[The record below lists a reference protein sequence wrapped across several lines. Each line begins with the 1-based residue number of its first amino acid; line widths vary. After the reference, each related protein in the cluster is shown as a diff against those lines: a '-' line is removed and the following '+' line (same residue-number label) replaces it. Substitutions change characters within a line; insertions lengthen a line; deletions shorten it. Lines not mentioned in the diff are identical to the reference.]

1 MRIVLLLVVVST
13 AAYAD
18 RRTYTRQAAVP
29 PSKRSATTPKVS
41 PPPARPAVTAT
52 AILQQDL
59 DNQPIYTEQV
69 AILEKLVRDT
79 PDSEAEKPDLM
90 FRLAE
95 QYAKQWRF
103 WTIEENE
110 KH

>member
-1 MRIVLLLVVVST
+1 MRIFLVLVLVAT

-18 RRTYTRQAAVP
+18 HRPYTRPTAVP
-29 PSKRSATTPKVS
+29 PSKAPTTARKPP
-41 PPPARPAVTAT
+41 PPPAKPTVTAT

-59 DNQPIYTEQV
+59 DNQPIYREQEG
-69 AILEKLVRDT
+69 ILEQLVRDT
-79 PDSEAEKPDLM
+79 PDGEPEKPDLM

-110 KH
+110 QR

>member
-1 MRIVLLLVVVST
+1 MRILFVTVLVSS
-13 AAYAD
+13 AALAD
-18 RRTYTRQAAVP
+18 RRPYTRQAAVP
-29 PSKRSATTPKVS
+29 PPRPSATTPK
-41 PPPARPAVTAT
+41 PPPRPARPAVTAT
-52 AILQQDL
+52 AILEQDL
-59 DNQPIYTEQV
+59 GNQAIYKEQE

-95 QYAKQWRF
+95 HYAKQWRF

-110 KH
+110 KR